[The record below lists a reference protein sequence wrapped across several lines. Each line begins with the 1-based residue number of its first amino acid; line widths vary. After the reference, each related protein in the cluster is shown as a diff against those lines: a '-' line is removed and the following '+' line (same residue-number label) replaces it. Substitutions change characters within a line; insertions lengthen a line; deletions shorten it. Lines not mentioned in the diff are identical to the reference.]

1 MKLHSIFGYGHALIF
16 YWEQTDRR
24 LNFMLLL
31 IIIWQFIDEFIE
43 ICCQLAVLKK
53 FSLSQITIV
62 DYRIDLI
69 VGLIVAVV

>member
-1 MKLHSIFGYGHALIF
+1 
-16 YWEQTDRR
+16 
-24 LNFMLLL
+24 MLLL

-53 FSLSQITIV
+53 FSLAQITIV